1 MITRRDFVLLLGAA
15 ATAWPLAARAQQ
27 GERRRRIGVLIARP
41 EWDVEGQSYVT
52 AFEEGLQRS
61 GWITGRNVDVDY
73 RWTAGNPSLS
83 QAAVQE
89 LVATSPDILVI
100 NSTANLFAAKQA
112 AGTTPIIMAAI
123 ADPVAQGF
131 VQSLARPGGNITGFS
146 VEEPTMGAKWVELL
160 KEAAP
165 QVKHIT
171 AIFNPGSSPFA
182 KMFLPSIEDA
192 RTLFSFEVAI
202 APITNEDEVE
212 RAVASAARLPGGG
225 LLFLPDSFLASRRE
239 TIAGIVARHK
249 IPAIYS
255 TATFV
260 RSGGFIGYGFD
271 RADIFYRAAGYVDR
285 ILKGANPAEL
295 PVQTPVKFELAIN
308 LGAAK
313 ALNIEL
319 PPTLI
324 ARADEVIE

>member
-1 MITRRDFVLLLGAA
+1 MKRREFITLIAGAA
-15 ATAWPLAARAQQ
+15 AAWPLAARAQQ
-27 GERRRRIGVLIARP
+27 GERRRRVGVLIARP
-41 EWDVEGQSYVT
+41 ERDVEGRNYVA
-52 AFEEGLQRS
+52 AFEQGLQRS
-61 GWITGRNVDVDY
+61 GWIPGRNLDVDY
-73 RWTAGNPSLS
+73 RWTAGDPSLS
-83 QAAVQE
+83 RAAVHE
-89 LVATSPDILVI
+89 LVATRPDLLVI
-100 NSTANLFAAKQA
+100 NSTANLFAAKEA
-112 AGTTPIIMAAI
+112 AGTTPIVMAAI
-123 ADPVAQGF
+123 ADPVTQGF
-131 VQSLARPGGNITGFS
+131 VQSLARPGANITGFS

-165 QVKHIT
+165 QVRHIT

-182 KMFLPSIEDA
+182 KMFVPSIEEA
-192 RTLFSFEVAI
+192 RTLFSFELAV

-212 RAVASAARLPGGG
+212 RAVATAARQPGGG

-239 TIAGIVARHK
+239 AIAGIVAKHK

-260 RSGGFIGYGFD
+260 RSGGLIGYGFD

-313 ALNIEL
+313 ALSIEL

>member
-1 MITRRDFVLLLGAA
+1 MRRRQFITLLGGAV
-15 ATAWPLAARAQQ
+15 AWPLAARAQQ
-27 GERRRRIGVLIARP
+27 GDRRRRIGVLIARP

-83 QAAVQE
+83 QAAVKE
-89 LVATSPDILVI
+89 LLATSPDILVV

-165 QVKHIT
+165 QVKHVT

-182 KMFLPSIEDA
+182 KMFVPSIEEA
-192 RTLFSFEVAI
+192 RTLFLFQLAVAAI
-202 APITNEDEVE
+202 ANEDDVE
-212 RAVASAARLPGGG
+212 RGVATAARQPGGG

-239 TIAGIVARHK
+239 TIAGIVAKHK

-260 RSGGFIGYGFD
+260 RSGGLIGYGFD
-271 RADIFYRAAGYVDR
+271 RTDIFYRAAGYVDR
-285 ILKGANPAEL
+285 ILKGAKPAEL

-308 LGAAK
+308 RRAAK
-313 ALNIEL
+313 TLNIDL
-319 PPTLI
+319 PPTLL

>member
-1 MITRRDFVLLLGAA
+1 MSRHSRRAFNG
-15 ATAWPLAARAQQ
+15 RAGSQDA
-27 GERRRRIGVLIARP
+27 ISTSTTV
-41 EWDVEGQSYVT
+41 
-52 AFEEGLQRS
+52 GL
-61 GWITGRNVDVDY
+61 
-73 RWTAGNPSLS
+73 
-83 QAAVQE
+83 E

-100 NSTANLFAAKQA
+100 NSTPNLFAAKEA

-165 QVKHIT
+165 QVKHVT

-192 RTLFSFEVAI
+192 RTLFSFEFAV

-212 RAVASAARLPGGG
+212 RAVAHAARQPGGG

-239 TIAGIVARHK
+239 TIAGIVAKHK

-260 RSGGFIGYGFD
+260 RSGGLIGYGFD

-295 PVQTPVKFELAIN
+295 PVQTPVKFALAIN

-313 ALNIEL
+313 ALSIEL

>member
-1 MITRRDFVLLLGAA
+1 MKRREFITLLSGAA
-15 ATAWPLAARAQQ
+15 AWPLAAGAQQ
-27 GERRRRIGVLIARP
+27 GERRRRVGVLIARP
-41 EWDVEGQSYVT
+41 ERDVEGQNYVA
-52 AFEEGLQRS
+52 AFEQGLQRS
-61 GWITGRNVDVDY
+61 GWISGRNLDLDY
-73 RWTAGNPSLS
+73 RWTAGDPSLS

-89 LVATSPDILVI
+89 LVATRPDILVI

-112 AGTTPIIMAAI
+112 AGTTPIVMAAI

-131 VQSLARPGGNITGFS
+131 VQSLARPGANITGFS

-165 QVKHIT
+165 QVRRIT

-192 RTLFSFEVAI
+192 RTLFSFELAV

-212 RAVASAARLPGGG
+212 RAVAAAARQPGGG

-239 TIAGIVARHK
+239 AIAGIVAKHK

-260 RSGGFIGYGFD
+260 RSGGLIGYGFD

-313 ALNIEL
+313 ALSIEL